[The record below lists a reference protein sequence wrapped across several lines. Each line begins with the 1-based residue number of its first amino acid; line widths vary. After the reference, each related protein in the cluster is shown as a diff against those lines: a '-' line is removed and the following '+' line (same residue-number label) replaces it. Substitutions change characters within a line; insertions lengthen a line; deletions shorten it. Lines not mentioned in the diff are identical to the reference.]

1 MRKRNE
7 GVSIAEIYECVNIC
21 VCLKLSKNK
30 LIIKSKQIEVTSASS
45 VFVPFVL
52 TQTWK
57 DEHLY
62 LFLAKEIVIR
72 AAFKEKTKGKNE

>member
-1 MRKRNE
+1 MWKRNK
-7 GVSIAEIYECVNIC
+7 GVSTAEIYECVDVCVC

-45 VFVPFVL
+45 VFVLFVL

-57 DEHLY
+57 DEYLY
-62 LFLAKEIVIR
+62 LFLAEEIIIR
-72 AAFKEKTKGKNE
+72 AAFKKKNE